1 MRSARD
7 DDKQPEPAEQA
18 QPPAHVPPPA
28 GTTTAGLTLE
38 ERIARLEQK
47 LVPIIGEL

>member
-1 MRSARD
+1 MRSTRD
-7 DDKQPEPAEQA
+7 DDTKPEPEQA
-18 QPPAHVPPPA
+18 PAHPSAPPA

-38 ERIARLEQK
+38 ERIARLEKK

>member
-1 MRSARD
+1 MRSRD
-7 DDKQPEPAEQA
+7 DDNKQEPAEQA
-18 QPPAHVPPPA
+18 PAQPHAPPPA

-38 ERIARLEQK
+38 ERITRLERK

>member
-1 MRSARD
+1 MRSVRD

-18 QPPAHVPPPA
+18 SAQAHSAPPP

-38 ERIARLEQK
+38 ERIARLEKK
-47 LVPIIGEL
+47 LVPIIGEP

>member
-1 MRSARD
+1 MRSTRD
-7 DDKQPEPAEQA
+7 DDNKSETTEQA
-18 QPPAHVPPPA
+18 PAQAHTPPPP

-38 ERIARLEQK
+38 ERIARLEKK

>member
-1 MRSARD
+1 MRSTRD
-7 DDKQPEPAEQA
+7 DEQKPEPAPE
-18 QPPAHVPPPA
+18 PTPTPAPA
-28 GTTTAGLTLE
+28 GTTTAGLSLE